1 MTETEHL
8 LTIVSEECS
17 EIAQRVSKA
26 LRFGLDERE
35 PRQPLTNAE
44 RIALEVVDLFAV
56 LEMLSSKIPVDEM
69 MTHKNVQAKKDK
81 VQEYILYSADC
92 GTLQAAEV

>member
-8 LTIVSEECS
+8 LIIASEECS
-17 EIAQRVSKA
+17 EIAQRISKA

-35 PRQPLTNAE
+35 PHQQLTNAE

-56 LEMLSSKIPVDEM
+56 LGMLSSEIPVDDM
-69 MTHKNVQAKKDK
+69 MTPRSVQAKKDK
-81 VQEYILYSADC
+81 VKEFLLYSIDC
-92 GTLQAAEV
+92 GTL